1 MQPAMPQAIAL
12 LWLTRQPNRE
22 HRAPSGRG
30 LHSDRAAVAEHELAP
45 SALSLIGASRLP
57 FWTELLGRFDSA

>member
-1 MQPAMPQAIAL
+1 
-12 LWLTRQPNRE
+12 
-22 HRAPSGRG
+22 
-30 LHSDRAAVAEHELAP
+30 VAEHELAP